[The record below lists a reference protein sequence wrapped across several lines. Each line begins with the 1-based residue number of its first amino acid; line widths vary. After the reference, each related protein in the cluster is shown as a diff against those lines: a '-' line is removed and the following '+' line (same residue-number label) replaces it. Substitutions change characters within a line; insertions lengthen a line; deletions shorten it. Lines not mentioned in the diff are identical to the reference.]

1 MDKGVKRRD
10 TTSKSTNVCRCFVC
24 DRVLANKSSL
34 NVHMKIHTGHRPHK
48 CATCDKAFFQKTHLI
63 AHMKTHNKQN
73 AQGGSQVNNQFSC
86 RVCGKSFKTYRGRNS
101 HMRSHKA
108 VKAMNLKS
116 TDKLFKCKFCGKV
129 FPTFQGRNKHIRL
142 HMNELGP
149 QEQHTSF
156 SASKN
161 TKQKESYKCNQC
173 DRAFRSYVDLKQHRD
188 THAKLQPTGSLKDSV
203 QEVYRC
209 FMCDRT
215 FRSYV
220 YLKLHT
226 DTHRLMNQVSKV
238 HVKQD
243 TPGLYKTEPTTVG
256 ESSGLNL
263 ETPVSE
269 EPESTGCKYV
279 CHICRQT
286 FEAVFYLKQHLQT
299 HVINLESGEKYEA
312 KPHVCSIC
320 GKRFLRA
327 YDLQHH
333 LNIHARGGYKCSLC
347 EKVFSFQSWL
357 KRHLKRAHDS
367 IPSQTSSKRQHQC
380 KICRQAFSKKVHML
394 NHMKFSHKVRTPQQT
409 SSTYNQGESVPESA
423 CLDKS
428 RGSDI
433 QNGILKQGTST
444 QSYPCPECD
453 KTFTNWN
460 KLYQHKRSA
469 HKKLKLNHCCS
480 ICNKRFSSQDVLRKH
495 VKQHGLCMRHQCQW
509 CDRSYTM
516 KNNLC
521 RHVRLAHGKHTNTVI
536 PRAKQDVP
544 SIVKSRLQCS
554 ICKKTFTRKDVL
566 LRHVRHHCSVLRFQC
581 RLCAKSFTE
590 QSSRQRHMKVAH
602 TTAINDSA
610 SADESGESDKD
621 LEALKC
627 PVCKRMFSRPELL
640 RKHVQLHRLPQRYD
654 CQVCKKSYSNVYN
667 LQRHMKTAHPTMKN
681 YTASA
686 LVTNSDEDLESL
698 RCPVCKR
705 MFNRPDNLRKH
716 LKQHS
721 SPQRHECKVCGRV
734 FSQVYNLYRHLRII
748 HTKLSSARHQDSV
761 HQCPVCDQVFSRKDV
776 LYRHLR
782 RHNKSSF
789 PCQVCGKDFTR
800 QSDLCCHVRMAHKNS
815 KIQHK
820 SHLDLSREA
829 PEMTMAHSTT
839 KAQQKTSK
847 HHQTKHNIQSK
858 KGCHVRKGEPNKCS
872 VCGKSF
878 SNWYCYKLHLRM
890 HTGEK
895 PHSCNICGKL
905 FSYAHQIYHHKRS
918 QHPGTPDNIN
928 IEAEDNGSSPNRGKL
943 TSKNEESSIK
953 VESSYDPRCSKKAR
967 SGNRC
972 LLCKKWFSNQSG
984 LSSHMRVHV
993 RTKPHDCFCGKSFTN
1008 VFNLKRHKLS
1018 HVNGSEGDLFVCS
1031 GCGTTFKT
1039 SHDLLAH
1046 IKVEHYKLYPSK
1058 KSLKSKIKR
1067 SQAARLCQ
1075 CGKCNKTFHFTFELN
1090 SHVKRHTGETSFS
1103 CPCGEHF
1110 SFRHHLKKHITYHL
1124 NPQSRLY
1131 IKGFE
1136 QDNVTFL
1143 KQFKKT
1149 EQTQYRCKTCYR
1161 VFTDK
1166 HHFKLHA
1173 WRHLNRRKTMFSTS
1187 FCTDGGGSGQKL
1199 FNCILCDEKFSS
1211 KVKQTYHLKCHTNPK
1226 SKLCVTQVQP
1236 KLLQKQ
1242 LRILDNKQRYRCR
1255 ICKTEF
1261 DSQTACRRHLQ
1272 THSTTHSLKQIMDGA
1287 LVSSE
1292 PLLCVF
1298 CDRKF
1303 SILSRLIIHVRTHTG
1318 IKPYQCDMCEKKFS
1332 LPYTLKGHLKKVHDG
1347 QNQESQYK
1355 SLRTGTS
1362 HPRQDNTNTPLSNQH
1377 QCKICQRVF
1386 ALPSSLKIHMSK
1398 KHVVSFKIGSVSSTS
1413 SKQNIAKKFPHGSAS
1428 SAINNDHKLT
1438 SNERRY
1444 PCTFC
1449 KKFYPRMEDVL
1460 KHYVSCSESSGKG
1473 PYLCPLCNKPEVTP
1487 SMLYSHFQKHS
1498 PEKQFKCRI
1507 STCSY
1512 KRKGDMAYH
1521 MRKLHP
1527 GEQPDCGSK
1536 CSARSASRPECSVE
1550 RIRERAKAFPKKD
1563 VAECVVC
1570 DKTFKQELAFNV
1582 HMRIHTGELPY
1593 RCDVCGKRFML
1604 LSNKIVHVKL
1614 LHRDEDAAAGRQG
1627 RVGRKVNR
1635 SPDKML
1641 MRVVP
1646 DDAGIQEGG
1655 SEQDKKEED
1664 AWEEVVRGDGESDYC
1679 GEDPDTDTMLIDG
1692 HMIYMDHASPVDDE
1706 ESMASDDEL
1715 QSQIEVENISVET
1728 GMDGESKVGSGSMN
1742 VVVSEGTE
1750 LQGLGLEQNEVQ
1762 GHVNAI
1768 FGDHLAVADGYDCA
1782 MQSQSDH
1789 KQCLVDD
1796 MQCQVDGMQG
1806 QADGMQGQADG
1817 MQGQV
1822 DHMQG
1827 QVDDMQG
1834 QVHGM
1839 QGQVHGMQGQHDDVQ
1854 GQADGMQGQVDGM
1867 KAQVDR
1873 MQGQAYGMQG
1883 QSEFPL
1889 HLGIIAEVQCEALLK
1904 VDGVS
1909 NNHSVYTG
1917 PIVDGSG
1924 RDLSSGGPAQDLS
1937 SGGPEQDLS
1946 SGGPAQDLSSGG
1958 PGQDLSSGGPEQDLS
1973 SGGPAQDLSSGG
1985 PEQDLS
1991 SGGPEQDLSSG
2002 GPEQDLSSGGP
2013 GQDLSSGGPEQDL
2026 SSGGP
2031 EQDLSSGGPEQDLS
2045 SGGPGQDLSSGGPGQ
2060 DLSSGGP
2067 GQDLSSG
2074 RPGQDLSSG
2083 GPEQDLSSGG
2093 PEQDLSSGGPG
2104 QDLSS
2109 GGPGQD
2115 LSSGRPGQDLSSG
2128 GPEQDLSS
2136 GGPEQDLSSGGPEQ
2150 GLSSGF
2156 DDVALVPQ
2164 DLSHGHCGIQLD
2176 ISLGLRNNDG
2186 VSTVGCD
2193 VLLDPHGNDGVST
2206 VGCDVPLDPHGN
2218 NGVSTVGCD
2227 VLLDPHGNDGV
2238 STVGC
2243 DVPLD
2248 PHGNDGVLTVGCDVP
2263 LDPHGNDGVSTVGCD
2278 VPLDPNGNDGVL
2290 TVGSDVP
2297 LDPHG
2302 NDGVSTVGC
2311 DVPLDPNGNDG
2322 ASTVGCD
2329 VPLDPH
2335 GDDGV
2340 STVGC
2345 DVLLDPHGNDGVSTV
2360 GCDVP
2365 LDPHGND
2372 GVSLGQHGISHNQHG
2387 VACFDG
2393 KKQLSDRPSTTAREV
2408 VNSVEVNNNYPDSE
2422 FRIEFTSH

>member
-10 TTSKSTNVCRCFVC
+10 TTSKSTNVCRCLVC
-24 DRVLANKSSL
+24 ERVLANKSSL

-108 VKAMNLKS
+108 VKALNLKS

-129 FPTFQGRNKHIRL
+129 FPTFRGRNKHIRL
-142 HMNELGP
+142 HMTEVGP
-149 QEQHTSF
+149 QDQHTSF

-161 TKQKESYKCNQC
+161 TKQKETYKCNQC
-173 DRAFRSYVDLKQHRD
+173 GRAFRSYVDLKQHRD
-188 THAKLQPTGSLKDSV
+188 THAKLQPTGSLKDTV

-226 DTHRLMNQVSKV
+226 DTHRLMNQVNKV

-243 TPGLYKTEPTTVG
+243 TPSLYKTEPTTVG

-409 SSTYNQGESVPESA
+409 SSTCNQGESVLESA

-460 KLYQHKRSA
+460 KLFQHKRSA
-469 HKKLKLNHCCS
+469 HKKLKINHCCS
-480 ICNKRFSSQDVLRKH
+480 ICNKRFSSQNVLRKH

-509 CDRSYTM
+509 CERSYTM

-521 RHVRLAHGKHTNTVI
+521 RHVRLAHGKHSNTVI
-536 PRAKQDVP
+536 PGAKQDVP

-554 ICKKTFTRKDVL
+554 ICKKTFTRRDVL
-566 LRHVRHHCSVLRFQC
+566 MRHVRHHCSVLRFQC

-627 PVCKRMFSRPELL
+627 PVCKRMFSRPEQL
-640 RKHVQLHRLPQRYD
+640 RKHVQLHRFPQRYD

-686 LVTNSDEDLESL
+686 LVMNSDEDLEAL

-721 SPQRHECKVCGRV
+721 SPQRHECQVCGRV
-734 FSQVYNLYRHLRII
+734 YSQVYNLYRHIRII

-776 LYRHLR
+776 LYRHMR

-800 QSDLCCHVRMAHKNS
+800 QSDLCCHERTAHKNS

-829 PEMTMAHSTT
+829 PEMMMAHSTT

-847 HHQTKHNIQSK
+847 HLRTKHNIQSK

-872 VCGKSF
+872 VCGKGF

-928 IEAEDNGSSPNRGKL
+928 IEAEDNGSSPKL
-943 TSKNEESSIK
+943 AKNEESSIK

-967 SGNRC
+967 SGKRC

-993 RTKPHDCFCGKSFTN
+993 KTKPHDCFCGKSFTN
-1008 VFNLKRHKLS
+1008 PFNLKRHKLS

-1039 SHDLLAH
+1039 SNDLLAH
-1046 IKVEHYKLYPSK
+1046 IKVKHYKLYPSK

-1067 SQAARLCQ
+1067 SQAARLCR

-1187 FCTDGGGSGQKL
+1187 FCTDGGGGGQKF

-1272 THSTTHSLKQIMDGA
+1272 THSTTHSLKQIKDGA
-1287 LVSSE
+1287 IVSGE

-1332 LPYTLKGHLKKVHDG
+1332 LPYTLKGHLKKVHGG

-1355 SLRTGTS
+1355 SHGTGTS
-1362 HPRQDNTNTPLSNQH
+1362 NQRQDNTNTPLSNQH

-1398 KHVVSFKIGSVSSTS
+1398 KHIVSFKIGSVSSTS

-1428 SAINNDHKLT
+1428 SALYKDHNPTSSAIYKDHNLTSSAIYKDHNLTSSAIYNDHKLT
-1438 SNERRY
+1438 ANDKHY

-1449 KKFYPRMEDVL
+1449 KKSYPRMEDVL

-1536 CSARSASRPECSVE
+1536 RSARSASRPECSVE

-1646 DDAGIQEGG
+1646 DDAAIQEGG
-1655 SEQDKKEED
+1655 SEQDKTEED
-1664 AWEEVVRGDGESDYC
+1664 VWEEVVRGDGESDYC
-1679 GEDPDTDTMLIDG
+1679 GEEPDTDTMLIDG

-1742 VVVSEGTE
+1742 VVVSEGTVF
-1750 LQGLGLEQNEVQ
+1750 QGLGLEQNEVQ

-1782 MQSQSDH
+1782 IQSQSDH

-1796 MQCQVDGMQG
+1796 MQGQADGMQG

-1839 QGQVHGMQGQHDDVQ
+1839 QGQHDGVQ
-1854 GQADGMQGQVDGM
+1854 GQGDGMQGQVDGM

-1873 MQGQAYGMQG
+1873 MQGQADGMQS

-1889 HLGIIAEVQCEALLK
+1889 HLGIIAEVQCEELLK

-1917 PIVDGSG
+1917 PIVDGPG

-1937 SGGPEQDLS
+1937 SGGAEQVLSSGGPGQDLS

-1958 PGQDLSSGGPEQDLS
+1958 PGQDLSSGGPAQYLSSDGPGQDLSSDGPGQDLSSGGPSQDLSSGGPSQDLSSDGPGQDLSSGGPRQDLSSGGPVQDLSSGGPGQDLSSGGPGQDLSSGGPRQDLSSGGPGQDLSSDGRGQDLSSGGPAQDLSSGGPGQDLSSGGPAQDLSSGGPGQDLSSDGPAQDLSSGGPGQDLSSGGPAQDLSSGGPGQDLSSGGPAQDLSSGGPEQDLSSDGPGQDLSSGGPGQDLSSGGPAQDLS

-2013 GQDLSSGGPEQDL
+2013 EQDL
-2026 SSGGP
+2026 SSDG
-2031 EQDLSSGGPEQDLS
+2031 
-2045 SGGPGQDLSSGGPGQ
+2045 
-2060 DLSSGGP
+2060 
-2067 GQDLSSG
+2067 
-2074 RPGQDLSSG
+2074 PGQDLSSG

-2109 GGPGQD
+2109 GGP
-2115 LSSGRPGQDLSSG
+2115 
-2128 GPEQDLSS
+2128 EQDLSS
-2136 GGPEQDLSSGGPEQ
+2136 GV
-2150 GLSSGF
+2150 

-2193 VLLDPHGNDGVST
+2193 V
-2206 VGCDVPLDPHGN
+2206 
-2218 NGVSTVGCD
+2218 
-2227 VLLDPHGNDGV
+2227 
-2238 STVGC
+2238 
-2243 DVPLD
+2243 
-2248 PHGNDGVLTVGCDVP
+2248 
-2263 LDPHGNDGVSTVGCD
+2263 
-2278 VPLDPNGNDGVL
+2278 
-2290 TVGSDVP
+2290 
-2297 LDPHG
+2297 
-2302 NDGVSTVGC
+2302 
-2311 DVPLDPNGNDG
+2311 
-2322 ASTVGCD
+2322 
-2329 VPLDPH
+2329 
-2335 GDDGV
+2335 
-2340 STVGC
+2340 
-2345 DVLLDPHGNDGVSTV
+2345 
-2360 GCDVP
+2360 P

-2372 GVSLGQHGISHNQHG
+2372 GVSLGQHGISH
-2387 VACFDG
+2387 DG
-2393 KKQLSDRPSTTAREV
+2393 KKQQSDRPSTTAREV